1 MRETTNS
8 NMNSDLH
15 QSAYGTF
22 MNNTP
27 ITPGHPNM
35 NFTSTADKKLKKVTT
50 NEDPAYNLNSV
61 QSEFSLKNNQ
71 IEN

>member
-1 MRETTNS
+1 
-8 NMNSDLH
+8 
-15 QSAYGTF
+15 

-50 NEDPAYNLNSV
+50 NEDPAYNLNTV

-71 IEN
+71 MENQIEFLRRKVLKMELKK